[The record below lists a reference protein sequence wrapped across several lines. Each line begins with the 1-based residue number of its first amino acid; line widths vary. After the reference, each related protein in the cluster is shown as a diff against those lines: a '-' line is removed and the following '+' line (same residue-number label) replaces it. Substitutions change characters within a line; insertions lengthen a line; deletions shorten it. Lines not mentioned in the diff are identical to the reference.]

1 MKLQSTIALGIAAVV
16 LSVGASIA
24 GPDLTDPKLKPY
36 INGKYYSGYV
46 INDPTTREMQD
57 DDFQNPAFLWVEQA
71 EEEWNKVDGEAQKSC
86 ASCHN
91 DPESL
96 KGASTTYPKVDGD
109 KLITVEHR
117 INQCRT
123 QRMKAKA
130 WKWESDAMLGTS
142 ALVRMQSR
150 GMPVNV
156 KVDGEAEL
164 HFEQGKE
171 FYHQRRGQLDLAC
184 IHCHVQN
191 NGNMVRSELLS
202 HGMPNGFP
210 TYRLKWQKLGSLHRR
225 FRGCNKNIRAQPYKQ
240 GSPEYTSLE
249 LYVMRRA
256 AGLPVESPSVRK

>member
-1 MKLQSTIALGIAAVV
+1 MKSRISLILGALVAL
-16 LSVGASIA
+16 LSINVAWA
-24 GPDLTDPKLKPY
+24 GPDLSDPKLKPY
-36 INGKYYSGYV
+36 IKGKFYTGYIV
-46 INDPTTREMQD
+46 NDPTTREMQD
-57 DDFQNPAFLWVEQA
+57 DNFQNPGFLWVEQA
-71 EEEWNKVDGEAQKSC
+71 EELWSKVDGEEKKSC

-96 KGASTTYPKVDGD
+96 KGASPTYPKVVNGN
-109 KLITVEHR
+109 LVTVEHR
-117 INQCRT
+117 INECRT
-123 QRMKAKA
+123 ERMKAA
-130 WKWESDAMLGTS
+130 EWKWESDEMLGMS

-150 GMPVNV
+150 GMPINV
-156 KVDGEAEL
+156 KVDGEAAEY
-164 HFEQGKE
+164 FKKGEA

-225 FRGCNKNIRAQPYKQ
+225 FRGCNNNIRAEPYKQ
-240 GSPEYTSLE
+240 GSPEYTALE
-249 LYVMRRA
+249 LYVMSRA